1 MNSSL
6 SYIHFHYIWFSI
18 LCCGVLASDYNF
30 SMENHALKELSIP
43 RWEELPDLDLYMDQV
58 LSYINSR
65 LEPLSIGEEKTVLT
79 SSMVN
84 NYVKTNIVKP
94 PVKKHYKRY
103 HLAYLFVVMLM
114 KRCFSLSEIGDL
126 IRIYSDIENPERIAR
141 DYNKFVSVF
150 ESSLRRTL
158 KEGSDSQIYFEK
170 PNPEQIL
177 MLSVIHTLTSKIYA
191 QAGIQEHKARE
202 RNEGIPG

>member
-6 SYIHFHYIWFSI
+6 SYIHFHYIWFSK
-18 LCCGVLASDYNF
+18 LCCEVLASGYNF

>member
-1 MNSSL
+1 MQND
-6 SYIHFHYIWFSI
+6 YIWFLI
-18 LCCGVLASDYNF
+18 LCCGILISGYNF
-30 SMENHALKELSIP
+30 SMENRELKELAIP

-65 LEPLSIGEEKTVLT
+65 LEPLSIGEDRTVLT

-114 KRCFSLSEIGDL
+114 KRCYSLQEISRL
-126 IRIYSDIENPERIAR
+126 IQVYSNIEDPGRVSR

-150 ESSLRRTL
+150 ETCLQQMLESGRCDTEFIEDPSLEQQIMLNVIRTLCSKIWVQNSLRSL
-158 KEGSDSQIYFEK
+158 DE
-170 PNPEQIL
+170 
-177 MLSVIHTLTSKIYA
+177 A
-191 QAGIQEHKARE
+191 AGTE
-202 RNEGIPG
+202 

>member
-6 SYIHFHYIWFSI
+6 SYIHFHYIWFLI
-18 LCCGVLASDYNF
+18 LCCEVLASGYNF

>member
-1 MNSSL
+1 M
-6 SYIHFHYIWFSI
+6 
-18 LCCGVLASDYNF
+18 
-30 SMENHALKELSIP
+30 
-43 RWEELPDLDLYMDQV
+43 
-58 LSYINSR
+58 
-65 LEPLSIGEEKTVLT
+65 
-79 SSMVN
+79 
-84 NYVKTNIVKP
+84 
-94 PVKKHYKRY
+94 HYKRY

>member
-1 MNSSL
+1 
-6 SYIHFHYIWFSI
+6 
-18 LCCGVLASDYNF
+18 
-30 SMENHALKELSIP
+30 MENHALKELSIP

-58 LSYINSR
+58 LSYINAR

-114 KRCFSLSEIGDL
+114 KRCFSLSEISRL
-126 IRIYSDIENPERIAR
+126 IRVYSNIEDPERVSR
-141 DYNKFVSVF
+141 DYNKFITVF
-150 ESSLRRTL
+150 ESCLREMLETGHSDTEFIADPTLEQQIMINVIRTLCSKIWVQYSLRTV
-158 KEGSDSQIYFEK
+158 EENGT
-170 PNPEQIL
+170 
-177 MLSVIHTLTSKIYA
+177 VTS
-191 QAGIQEHKARE
+191 
-202 RNEGIPG
+202 

>member
-1 MNSSL
+1 MKSSL
-6 SYIHFHYIWFSI
+6 SYIHFHYIWFLI
-18 LCCGVLASDYNF
+18 LYCGVLASGYNF

>member
-1 MNSSL
+1 
-6 SYIHFHYIWFSI
+6 
-18 LCCGVLASDYNF
+18 
-30 SMENHALKELSIP
+30 MENHALKELAIP

-58 LSYINSR
+58 LSYINAR

-191 QAGIQEHKARE
+191 QVGIQEHKARE

>member
-1 MNSSL
+1 MNISL
-6 SYIHFHYIWFSI
+6 SYIHFHYIWFSK
-18 LCCGVLASDYNF
+18 LCCAVLASGYNF
-30 SMENHALKELSIP
+30 SMEDHALKELSIP

>member
-1 MNSSL
+1 
-6 SYIHFHYIWFSI
+6 
-18 LCCGVLASDYNF
+18 
-30 SMENHALKELSIP
+30 MENHALKELSIP

-94 PVKKHYKRY
+94 PV
-103 HLAYLFVVMLM
+103 

>member
-1 MNSSL
+1 MNISL
-6 SYIHFHYIWFSI
+6 SYIHFHYIWFSK
-18 LCCGVLASDYNF
+18 LCCRVLASGYNF

>member
-1 MNSSL
+1 LNISL
-6 SYIHFHYIWFSI
+6 SYIHFHYIWFSK
-18 LCCGVLASDYNF
+18 LCCGVLASGYNF